1 MGIRICRIARI
12 KVKSFIGTIRQ
23 IWIAFK
29 KILFFLTHFEL
40 KTENAL
46 YHQHKMISNG
56 LKTAGGF
63 FFISWATGL
72 AIWSTSCGPYSFS
85 GAASTHIKTIAVPV
99 FEDRTAE
106 FGVRDRLSNTLI
118 DEFTRDNTLKI
129 ADQRVADSILRGVLL
144 SVQETAGVYNQ
155 GTSNQP
161 ESVQEIRVTVT
172 VQLKYEDVK
181 KRKTVWETQ
190 MSQFGSYSP
199 NKPASTRQAAID
211 DAIRKIANE
220 VRNKTVADW

>member
-1 MGIRICRIARI
+1 MSQ
-12 KVKSFIGTIRQ
+12 KN
-23 IWIAFK
+23 
-29 KILFFLTHFEL
+29 FFLAGNEIIT
-40 KTENAL
+40 
-46 YHQHKMISNG
+46 NG
-56 LKTAGGF
+56 LKSANGF
-63 FFISWATGL
+63 FFIRWQTLIRWAMWMAAL
-72 AIWSTSCGPYSFS
+72 AILSASCGPYSFS

-106 FGVRDRLSNTLI
+106 FGVRDRLSNAII

-129 ADQRVADSILRGVLL
+129 ADRRVADSILHGTLL
-144 SVQETAGVYNQ
+144 GVQEVAGVYNQ
-155 GTSNQP
+155 Q

-199 NKPASTRQAAID
+199 RSASSTRQAAID
-211 DAIRKIANE
+211 EAIRKIANE
-220 VRNKTVADW
+220 VRNKTVSDW